1 MGWPSTVRC
10 PIGARQPTPEREKAG
25 RRKEMEKGTR
35 LSVLDCSEWVAY
47 SYPATDIDY
56 PEPWFRVIA
65 PAKWTGERVEQAL
78 RDMGYNVAY
87 VLEIGAAIQNLMA
100 GAYFVGVPIGERILW
115 AVASLPHIVVEL
127 PSGREMFL
135 PVMDLGVWRRTIIF
149 PSSYPKATVEVHHKV
164 VQRWHVIKIRAKGV
178 PTKIFQKEDISF
190 YGRTYSARLGEV
202 LSDFSPI
209 ELSPYIV
216 SDDGDRDTELEI
228 EIPVQVA
235 DLQQISILC
244 KLIKGLTEKIIR
256 EGCMTYLTDRKR
268 KALPEE
274 VLEFLTQEE
283 FQILQSL
290 KD

>member
-1 MGWPSTVRC
+1 VGWPSTVRC

-35 LSVLDCSEWVAY
+35 LSVLDVAEWVAY

-65 PAKWTGERVEQAL
+65 PAEWTGERVEETL
-78 RDMGYNVAY
+78 RNMGYDVAY
-87 VLEIGAAIQNLMA
+87 VLEIGDAIQNLMA
-100 GAYFVGVPIGERILW
+100 DAYFVGVPIGERILW
-115 AVASLPHIVVEL
+115 AVASLPKTVVEL
-127 PSGREMFL
+127 PSGRKMTL

-149 PSSYPKATVEVHHKV
+149 PSSFPKANVEVHHEVDQKW
-164 VQRWHVIKIRAKGV
+164 QVIKIRAKGV
-178 PTKIFQKEDISF
+178 PTEMFQKRDISF
-190 YGRTYSARLGEV
+190 YGRTYSERLGEV

-209 ELSPYIV
+209 ELLPYIV

-244 KLIKGLTEKIIR
+244 KLIKGLTEKLLR
-256 EGCMTYLTDRKR
+256 EGFITYLTGKR
-268 KALPEE
+268 GKALPEE